1 MFGYPILSVVCFG
14 LAGALLVVRYAP
26 GLVKAGGDAFGK
38 LFTST
43 STAPGT
49 PVPADQDVTD
59 LLAAKVLQ
67 ARAKRLGC
75 PEMTAAVVEILNH
88 FFHGT
93 STP

>member
-1 MFGYPILSVVCFG
+1 ML
-14 LAGALLVVRYAP
+14 LALTYAP
-26 GLVKAGGDAFGK
+26 GLVKSAGAAFGK
-38 LFTST
+38 LFTSS

-49 PVPADQDVTD
+49 PAPADQDVTD